1 MLHEPLGDDAR
12 HDLAGAAGVL
22 SAAVAQRKDVAS
34 FRSTGLGDAVTL
46 NQARE
51 QRNAPH
57 HNSDWMMIIAARYR
71 KRATARPVSK

>member
-51 QRNAPH
+51 
-57 HNSDWMMIIAARYR
+57 
-71 KRATARPVSK
+71 